1 MYHRPLGPIGGPPL
15 LSLAMALITITSGDF
30 TFTARF
36 EEELAPLTTAW
47 FKAQLPF
54 SSSVVHAR
62 WSGEAVWIPLGDL
75 ESGLPLENHTVHP
88 SRGDFL
94 FYPGGISETELLFP
108 YGSAA
113 FASKAGALAGNH
125 FLTLASGHDRLPD
138 FGNHVLYRGEQPIS
152 FASND

>member
-1 MYHRPLGPIGGPPL
+1 MVRGHPL
-15 LSLAMALITITSGDF
+15 LSCAMADLIITSGDF
-30 TFTARF
+30 EFTARF
-36 EEELAPLTTAW
+36 EKELAPLTTAW
-47 FKAQLPF
+47 FKEQLPF
-54 SSSVVHAR
+54 HSSVVHAR

-108 YGSAA
+108 YGSAS

-125 FLTLASGHDRLPD
+125 FLTLTSGHERLLD
-138 FGNHVLYRGEQPIS
+138 FGNHVLYKGEQPIVFS
-152 FASND
+152 AAH